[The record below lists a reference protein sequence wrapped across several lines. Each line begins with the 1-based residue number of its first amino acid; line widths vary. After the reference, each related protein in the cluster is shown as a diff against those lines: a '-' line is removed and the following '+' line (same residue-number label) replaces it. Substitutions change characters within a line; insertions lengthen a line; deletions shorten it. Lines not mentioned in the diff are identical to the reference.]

1 MRLDDVKAEIARL
14 RIQIRRQHRDIDDLQ
29 RANIDTR
36 AAIALLKRMQDQVDV
51 LIDER
56 NYLAAEVEA
65 LLPTCHSGKKIR
77 GTPSARR
84 A

>member
-1 MRLDDVKAEIARL
+1 MRLDHVKAEIARL
-14 RIQIRRQHRDIDDLQ
+14 RVQIRRQHRDIDNLQ

-36 AAIALLKRMQDQVDV
+36 AAIALLTRMQDQVDG
-51 LIDER
+51 LIGER
-56 NYLAAEVEA
+56 NRLSAEVGA
-65 LLPTCHSGKKIR
+65 LLPTYRSGKNIR